1 MYVVKGNDRMMDDGN
16 TLKNP
21 SQIMYPIKVQIWKT
35 QFYLLILPV
44 YWLEIKQEEF

>member
-1 MYVVKGNDRMMDDGN
+1 MYVVKGNDRMMDDRN

-35 QFYLLILPV
+35 QFYLLILLV